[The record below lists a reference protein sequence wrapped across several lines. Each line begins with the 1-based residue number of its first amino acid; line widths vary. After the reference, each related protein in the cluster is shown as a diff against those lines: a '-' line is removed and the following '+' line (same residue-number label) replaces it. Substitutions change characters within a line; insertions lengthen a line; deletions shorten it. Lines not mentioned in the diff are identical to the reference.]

1 MLLDMHVSAI
11 LCAYGCYTRL
21 LWILPVCV
29 SWCYSVIHIFPQ
41 GVDKHCACKLLITCL
56 YTGLCTVFVENYAL
70 CISMLHQLSTIVLQL
85 WINGYFEGG
94 SWLQKLTCKLTPSHP
109 LNPTTGAKLRHYI
122 CIFSAQYCQ
131 LSAPG
136 NSQCEFLEFLA
147 CSVHSA
153 YTQRITLVGV
163 WRVQEYRVQKDS
175 FLLLMQSFWC

>member
-11 LCAYGCYTRL
+11 ICAYGCYTRL
-21 LWILPVCV
+21 LLIIPVCV
-29 SWCYSVIHIFPQ
+29 SLRYMVIHSFPQ
-41 GVDKHCACKLLITCL
+41 DVDKHYACYLLITCL
-56 YTGLCTVFVENYAL
+56 YTGLCTAFVENYAL
-70 CISMLHQLSTIVLQL
+70 YISLLHQLSTIVLQL
-85 WINGYFEGG
+85 WINGDFEGG

-109 LNPTTGAKLRHYI
+109 LNHTTGAQLRHYI

-136 NSQCEFLEFLA
+136 NSQCEFLEFWA
-147 CSVHSA
+147 CNVHSA
-153 YTQRITLVGV
+153 YTQRITLVGA